1 MLHIWG
7 EVAHFPIIS
16 KVRRIYQSSSGLIPL
31 PTLNTVKYNL
41 NSASPPF
48 PLQLPHL
55 CPTPEEDSLQLRG
68 SSCLLP
74 LHLQGGPVPL
84 SEDPEIH
91 DEIDRRKG
99 GCDWVCCVCGQRS
112 VQTRK
117 GRIPSCKRY
126 FILNTFPVVILGLFS
141 GTERL
146 APLLICHR
154 LPSFLHT
161 YDNFTS

>member
-1 MLHIWG
+1 M
-7 EVAHFPIIS
+7 
-16 KVRRIYQSSSGLIPL
+16 
-31 PTLNTVKYNL
+31 KYNL

-55 CPTPEEDSLQLRG
+55 CPTPKGDSLQLLG
-68 SSCLLP
+68 SSCLFP

-84 SEDPEIH
+84 FEDPEIR
-91 DEIDRRKG
+91 DETDRRKG

-117 GRIPSCKRY
+117 GRIPSCKHY

-161 YDNFTS
+161 YDNFTGSITALSTSLQFCIEGSLLFLFHNNKADSFLFS